1 MNRRMSRLSTALVAV
16 VALTMAAGCGNY
28 DDGNSDDGDTS
39 ASGGDARGVTDDTIK
54 VGGLS
59 TLQPPGGQPPFPGLD
74 EGARARIDRANRD
87 GELERTIEF
96 VGIKDDA
103 ADQATNAKEARD
115 LVLNEEVFA
124 ILPFV
129 TQVAAG
135 SGDFLNEEKVPF
147 IGWGFTPSSCTEYGI
162 GDTGCIGPGA
172 DQIDLALS
180 KPLAELLGG
189 AEGKTAVV
197 FAEDY
202 AGSDDNLDNMV
213 KAFEVVGFDV
223 VVSDNSIPPDTA
235 GPVTDFSPYVQKVM
249 TADDGNPPDLM
260 VNNTNFSNA
269 IGMTGALN
277 AAGFEG
283 AQVNYVGY
291 VPGLLEA
298 APDLAQALEGSYIVQ
313 QGTGAQVAGGDS
325 WDQIESDLEEVGA
338 DPFVQLGTIHG
349 YASADMFIEAIK
361 ALEEAGDDITPENFA
376 ALFDGD
382 WTYPGMEGAI
392 GEAAFPLSRKN
403 ANNCTSTV
411 QVKDGAYVS
420 VIPLTCGY
428 GLEAK

>member
-16 VALTMAAGCGNY
+16 VALTVAGCGNY
-28 DDGNSDDGDTS
+28 DDDSNDDNGTS
-39 ASGGDARGVTDDTIK
+39 TSGGDARGVTGDTIK

-59 TLQPPGGQPPFPGLD
+59 TVQPPGGQPPFPGLD
-74 EGARARIDRANRD
+74 EGARARIERANRD
-87 GELERTIEF
+87 GELEHKIEF

-135 SGDFLNEEKVPF
+135 SGEFLNEEKVPF
-147 IGWGFTPSSCTEYGI
+147 IGWGFTPSSCSGYGV

-172 DQIDLALS
+172 EQLDLALAE
-180 KPLAELLGG
+180 PLAELLDG

-197 FAEDY
+197 FAENY
-202 AGSDDNLDNMV
+202 AGSSDNLDNMV
-213 KAFEVVGFDV
+213 NVFKQVGFDV
-223 VVSDNSIPPDTA
+223 VLADGSLPPDTA
-235 GPVTDFSPYVQKVM
+235 GPVTDFTPYVQKVM
-249 TADDGNPPDLM
+249 TAADGNPPDLM
-260 VNNTNFSNA
+260 VNNTNFGNA

-313 QGTGAQVAGGDS
+313 QGTGAQVAGGPS
-325 WDQIESDLEEVGA
+325 WEQIEADLEAVDA

-349 YASADMFIEAIK
+349 YASADMFIQAIK
-361 ALEEAGDDITPENFA
+361 ELEEAGDDITPENFM

-392 GEAAFPLSRKN
+392 GEAAFPESRTS

-411 QVKDGAYVS
+411 QVVDGKYES
-420 VIPLTCGY
+420 VVELTCGY
-428 GLEAK
+428 GLAPR